1 MQMRHD
7 ARLISGTVFGVLAFC
22 AGLAAQ
28 PLLADTIVTFT
39 TNLGAFDVRL
49 FEAQAPTTVAN
60 FLSYVNAGSY
70 TNTFFHRST
79 TYNPADIQIVQGGGF
94 TLSGNSINQ
103 IPTAD
108 PIGLE
113 AGLSNRRGTIAMART
128 AASDSATSQWFFNVQ
143 DNPGLNPS
151 LGNDGYAVFGEVIG
165 SGMDVIDAIAAVQAY
180 DVTAQLGPTFA
191 ELPLLAPALSP
202 NNLVLVESVV
212 AVPEPTTLA
221 LAVAALVVFVRLRPK
236 MYFRTL
242 FQWSLMRSA
251 FPSMHGQKWPA
262 ATSMTPFSG
271 L

>member
-7 ARLISGTVFGVLAFC
+7 ARLISGTVFGVLALC

-28 PLLADTIVTFT
+28 PLRADTIVTFT

-94 TLSGNSINQ
+94 GYSSPNFFAVDTSAPIN
-103 IPTAD
+103 
-108 PIGLE
+108 LE
-113 AGLSNRRGTIAMART
+113 AALPNTRGTIAMART
-128 AASDSATSQWFFNVQ
+128 SDPNSATSPWFFNVQ

-165 SGMDVIDAIAAVQAY
+165 SGMDVIDAIAGLSVYNGNPPIIGQQ
-180 DVTAQLGPTFA
+180 TGPFG
-191 ELPLLAPALSP
+191 ELPLI
-202 NNLVLVESVV
+202 NGNTLVIVESVV

-221 LAVAALVVFVRLRPK
+221 LALTTGIVYTILNIRCRCRVRVWTNDNPRPK
-236 MYFRTL
+236 RAEIRFVEN
-242 FQWSLMRSA
+242 
-251 FPSMHGQKWPA
+251 A
-262 ATSMTPFSG
+262 A
-271 L
+271 

>member
-1 MQMRHD
+1 MRHD
-7 ARLISGTVFGVLAFC
+7 ARLISGTVFGVLALC

-94 TLSGNSINQ
+94 GYSSPNFFAVDTSAPIN
-103 IPTAD
+103 
-108 PIGLE
+108 LE
-113 AGLSNRRGTIAMART
+113 AALPNTRGTIAMART
-128 AASDSATSQWFFNVQ
+128 SDPNSATSPWFFNVQ

-165 SGMDVIDAIAAVQAY
+165 SGMDVIDAIAGLSVYNGNPPIIGQQ
-180 DVTAQLGPTFA
+180 TGPFG
-191 ELPLLAPALSP
+191 ELPLINGNTLAM
-202 NNLVLVESVV
+202 VDSVV
-212 AVPEPTTLA
+212 AVPEPGTLA
-221 LAVAALVVFVRLRPK
+221 LALTCVLLYTFRKVRNRSLAIGQGDDSSIPKRTQIRLVGG
-236 MYFRTL
+236 T
-242 FQWSLMRSA
+242 A
-251 FPSMHGQKWPA
+251 
-262 ATSMTPFSG
+262 
-271 L
+271 